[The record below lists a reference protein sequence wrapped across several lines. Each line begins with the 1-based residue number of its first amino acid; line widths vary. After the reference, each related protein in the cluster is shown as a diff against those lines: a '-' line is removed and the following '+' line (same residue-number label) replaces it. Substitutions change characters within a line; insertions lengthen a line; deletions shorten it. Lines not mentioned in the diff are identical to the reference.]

1 MLSYPASIPLSTR
14 SLVWLAD
21 QIRTHV
27 HAPTLAGGPPGREA
41 GVGDPGRHPDP
52 DRPGSPTRSPITTG
66 TNAGTPS
73 TPSSSPTPPD
83 GCCGPARRYP
93 GSVHDLTAARRH
105 GIPRRLTRHAVAGLA
120 DKAYRAAGPT
130 ITVPFKGRHCPPT
143 RKRSTAASPQPATRA
158 SAARRSSNAGRS

>member
-105 GIPRRLTRHAVAGLA
+105 GIPRR
-120 DKAYRAAGPT
+120 
-130 ITVPFKGRHCPPT
+130 
-143 RKRSTAASPQPATRA
+143 
-158 SAARRSSNAGRS
+158 